1 MTSMV
6 SEESQRDPSRIP
18 SVQEKMQLTYD
29 VFRLSNAEMAVL
41 LEMVQKE
48 CSAAIAH
55 AIHADEVFLNCRM
68 YIHIHTLWIN
78 VFMYVCINIRILF

>member
-1 MTSMV
+1 MYVCMV
-6 SEESQRDPSRIP
+6 FIIPSVPEKSQQDPSRIP

-29 VFRLSNAEMAVL
+29 VFRLSNAEMTEL

-55 AIHADEVFLNCRM
+55 AIHADEV
-68 YIHIHTLWIN
+68 
-78 VFMYVCINIRILF
+78 

>member
-1 MTSMV
+1 MTSML

-29 VFRLSNAEMAVL
+29 VFRLSNAEMTVL

-55 AIHADEVFLNCRM
+55 AIHAEEV
-68 YIHIHTLWIN
+68 
-78 VFMYVCINIRILF
+78 IL

>member
-1 MTSMV
+1 MYCIYACMYVCILVVITPTV
-6 SEESQRDPSRIP
+6 SEKSQQDPSRIP

-29 VFRLSNAEMAVL
+29 VFRLSNAEMTEL

-55 AIHADEVFLNCRM
+55 SMHAEEVHTLL
-68 YIHIHTLWIN
+68 YIHTFIYT
-78 VFMYVCINIRILF
+78 